1 MRPSL
6 PYPTSGRS
14 FLQFG
19 HRYKINQTAISTA
32 ASTVFVITT
41 GITRNESDGKKRITV
56 LTTKSTRISPKPPL
70 KIARITRNVT
80 RRIILSPFVSKTSN
94 LLCLWYQGSNAS
106 SIKQRSNGCKNEMQ
120 KKHHKNALYALIV
133 CVRYTWHVPKAQ
145 ETPEGQEIFSLFLS
159 INHIPLSEMFSAH
172 FPLRQGSLPD
182 QKDAAFQAGIAA

>member
-6 PYPTSGRS
+6 PYPHSGKS

-19 HRYKINQTAISTA
+19 HRYKINQTTISTA

-70 KIARITRNVT
+70 KIARITRNLT
-80 RRIILSPFVSKTSN
+80 RRIILSPFVSKTFN

-106 SIKQRSNGCKNEMQ
+106 SIKQRSNGCKNEMP
-120 KKHHKNALYALIV
+120 KRTSARLVLTSAFIFLGRNRYHGFNMMIS
-133 CVRYTWHVPKAQ
+133 CVKYC
-145 ETPEGQEIFSLFLS
+145 S
-159 INHIPLSEMFSAH
+159 
-172 FPLRQGSLPD
+172 
-182 QKDAAFQAGIAA
+182 